1 MSTVLG
7 VTLPTSWSAA
17 PLKHVTAMLNRG
29 SAPDYVDVGPV
40 RAISQAS
47 NQVSGLDWS
56 RTRFHDFS
64 GNPKNLKGYLH
75 PNDVLINSTG
85 TGTLGRVGYF
95 SNPPDSLP
103 CMADSHVTIAR
114 AKPDELDARFSY
126 YWLSSQ
132 PFQEYVYAALVVG
145 ATNQIEL
152 NRDRLG
158 DAPVPLPPL
167 EEQRRIAD
175 FLDAETA
182 RIDSYVNLHERLIS
196 VLQEKAS
203 AAIESLLLHGHV
215 QPSKAGHP
223 GSAPFPSRFPIGR
236 LKHVASR
243 VDVGIAEAA
252 THAYVSDGVPLIRS
266 TNIRANL
273 LETRDMLYI
282 APWFAER
289 NRSKYVFAGDILTV
303 RTGNAGVSAVIPQD
317 LNRSQ
322 TFTQLITTLRDGN
335 SAEYFCQFLNSRLC
349 RQYFDTVSWGSAQ
362 KNISVP
368 LLANTPVPI
377 PPTEIQRNI
386 SESVEHLSEVNSSLV
401 SKVEKARQLASE
413 RRQALITAA
422 VTGQFD
428 VSTASGRNVTDGVTA

>member
-7 VTLPTSWSAA
+7 VPLPNSWSAA
-17 PLKHVTAMLNRG
+17 PVKHVTSMLNRG

-47 NQVSGLDWS
+47 NQASGLDWS

-64 GNPKNLKGYLH
+64 GNAKNLKGHLR

-85 TGTLGRVGYF
+85 TGTLGRIGYF
-95 SNPPDSLP
+95 TGSPDGLP

-126 YWLSSQ
+126 YWLSSR

-167 EEQRRIAD
+167 EEQRRIAE

-182 RIDSYVNLHERLIS
+182 RIDSLAGLGERQINLLRER
-196 VLQEKAS
+196 
-203 AAIESLLLHGHV
+203 
-215 QPSKAGHP
+215 
-223 GSAPFPSRFPIGR
+223 
-236 LKHVASR
+236 
-243 VDVGIAEAA
+243 AEATVA
-252 THAYVSDGVPLIRS
+252 QFFGPGAGRREYRFRHLMESNPCYGVLVPKFSDVGVPLIRVSDLGRLDHDLERLPRIEEEQAQEYKRTRISPGDLLITVVGATIGRCDVAPPETAGFNVSRALARVQLAAGISPQMIASWVRGRDFRIQAELVTSGAAAQPALNMSDITHFTVWLPETPSGRLDLARRVS
-266 TNIRANL
+266 THED
-273 LETRDMLYI
+273 ETRRLLSAI
-282 APWFAER
+282 ER
-289 NRSKYVFAGDILTV
+289 KQA
-303 RTGNAGVSAVIPQD
+303 
-317 LNRSQ
+317 
-322 TFTQLITTLRDGN
+322 LI
-335 SAEYFCQFLNSRLC
+335 
-349 RQYFDTVSWGSAQ
+349 
-362 KNISVP
+362 
-368 LLANTPVPI
+368 
-377 PPTEIQRNI
+377 
-386 SESVEHLSEVNSSLV
+386 
-401 SKVEKARQLASE
+401 SE

-428 VSTASGRNVTDGVTA
+428 VSTASGRNVTDGVSA